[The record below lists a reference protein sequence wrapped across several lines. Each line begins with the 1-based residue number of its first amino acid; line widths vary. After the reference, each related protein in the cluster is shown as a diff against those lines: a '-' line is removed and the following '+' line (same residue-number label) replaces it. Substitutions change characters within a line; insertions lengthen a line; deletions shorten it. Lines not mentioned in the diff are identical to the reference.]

1 MNNTNNNSITSIS
14 LNSNLKN
21 KQKTKNAIYN
31 QKMNSIKKHVDM
43 NVSLGDH
50 INLYKK
56 KIFNQKIKNEI
67 PISSI
72 SHNTS
77 QYIKYKYLNQQNNS
91 NLKQK
96 IFSNKTNSNIL
107 INNTNNNM
115 NNLSLNKNNKF
126 MKKNILSKNKT
137 SNIKSINTN
146 NYIINTFNLSEKN
159 FINNNTHTKKAI
171 QKNITDEIIKFKK
184 EKEEMKEKNQKRT
197 KLIEKLIEENKSLSD
212 KMDSIL
218 EENSKL
224 KQKIKTYKENQ
235 DQLVML
241 IKIIQKNGV
250 NIEEVIDQWNNEVE
264 EEENEKEEK
273 YEEITSKSLA
283 LDSLNDLNEKI
294 DCSSFIPIAM
304 KEMKTEN
311 KLKVTGVPK
320 LNFDIIKNNQQ
331 LKRNINAKK
340 QNKPKKKDNIIL
352 NKSK

>member
-1 MNNTNNNSITSIS
+1 
-14 LNSNLKN
+14 
-21 KQKTKNAIYN
+21 
-31 QKMNSIKKHVDM
+31 
-43 NVSLGDH
+43 
-50 INLYKK
+50 
-56 KIFNQKIKNEI
+56 
-67 PISSI
+67 
-72 SHNTS
+72 
-77 QYIKYKYLNQQNNS
+77 
-91 NLKQK
+91 
-96 IFSNKTNSNIL
+96 
-107 INNTNNNM
+107 M